1 MIYEDKILQCNVSQL
16 ERMNQSVTFTFH
28 LFDFSFHLDS
38 GCVKCSISAVAV
50 SGSVSDCE
58 LAGVKKATA
67 VHCTHVLLLLRAIR
81 AHTNRLRLCLCL
93 CLCFCLCLCDCRCMY
108 LHLSTPHKS
117 TYNQGWPLPSQCV
130 SCVELLSHRPY

>member
-38 GCVKCSISAVAV
+38 GCVKCSISALAV

-93 CLCFCLCLCDCRCMY
+93 CLCLCICLY
-108 LHLSTPHKS
+108 LSL
-117 TYNQGWPLPSQCV
+117 
-130 SCVELLSHRPY
+130 

>member
-1 MIYEDKILQCNVSQL
+1 MIIKIKHFNVSQL
-16 ERMNQSVTFTFH
+16 ERLNQYVTFNFH

-93 CLCFCLCLCDCRCMY
+93 CLCICLY
-108 LHLSTPHKS
+108 LSL
-117 TYNQGWPLPSQCV
+117 
-130 SCVELLSHRPY
+130 